1 MTNTKRL
8 RAKKILDMLTQV
20 ILDEDK
26 YDDNSV
32 EVIALSNSLN
42 KVKVN
47 KGHLFPSDG
56 NSIVEYNITQ
66 ENTSKQEQG
75 LTANDKEKLDAKTT
89 KTYGTLEIQN
99 FARTLDKEDDSL
111 WDKRNGVPLLSNFK
125 KFGIDHKTLMKELR
139 GFRRNNGFRRAK

>member
-20 ILDEDK
+20 ILDEDR

-32 EVIALSNSLN
+32 EVIALSNSLD

-56 NSIVEYNITQ
+56 ILLLNIILHRKTP
-66 ENTSKQEQG
+66 
-75 LTANDKEKLDAKTT
+75 ANKCQVLQRTT
-89 KTYGTLEIQN
+89 RKNY
-99 FARTLDKEDDSL
+99 
-111 WDKRNGVPLLSNFK
+111 LL
-125 KFGIDHKTLMKELR
+125 I
-139 GFRRNNGFRRAK
+139 